1 MTTRFLRSTLAAA
14 LAPLAAAGS
23 ATAATIPQRPTN
35 TTTWIAQLFAA
46 VSVRLDPDPSARQV
60 VALQP
65 LAPLGGGIT
74 TLQVIDRRPGA
85 DGRLWIKVLVPQR
98 PNGSSGWVP
107 ASQVRLLT
115 TPLRIR
121 IDLGDRRLTLYR
133 SGRVVKRIRVAVG
146 APGTPTPTGRFAV
159 AEVIRTH
166 HPGGFLGPVVFPLT
180 GFSNVLNEYAGGNG
194 RVAMHGTSLP
204 ELIGTRASHGCI
216 RIRNA
221 DVAWM
226 ARHVRPGVPVTITW

>member
-1 MTTRFLRSTLAAA
+1 MTRYLRTTLLAAA
-14 LAPLAAAGS
+14 AALSTAAPL
-23 ATAATIPQRPTN
+23 TAAVPQRPTG

-46 VSVRLDPDPSARQV
+46 VSVRTDPDPSARQI

-74 TLQVIDRRPGA
+74 TLTVIDRRPGA
-85 DGRLWIKVLVPQR
+85 DGRLWVKVLVPRR
-98 PNGSSGWVP
+98 PNGSAGWLP

-121 IDLGDRRLTLYR
+121 IDLGDRRLTVYR
-133 SGRVVKRIRVAVG
+133 SGRVLRHIRVAVG

-166 HPGGFLGPVVFPLT
+166 HPGGFLGPIVFPLT

-204 ELIGTRASHGCI
+204 QLIGTRASHGCI
-216 RIRNA
+216 RIRNS
-221 DVAWM
+221 DVVWL
-226 ARHVRPGVPVTITW
+226 ARHVRPGVPVTIRW